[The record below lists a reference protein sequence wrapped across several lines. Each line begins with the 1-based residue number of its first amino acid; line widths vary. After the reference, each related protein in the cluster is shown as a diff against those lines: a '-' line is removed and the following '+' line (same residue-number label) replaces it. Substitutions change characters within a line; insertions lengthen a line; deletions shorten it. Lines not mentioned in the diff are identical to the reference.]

1 MPTTPASTRE
11 NAMGTARKTTI
22 INRLNEQWAQVR
34 EDFAAQHA
42 VQTWSAED
50 SRLRGARSVQDI
62 RTLADGPVTPAT
74 DELFR
79 ALLDRTS
86 LPGSEGE
93 LASRIVLQ
101 LMIGRIVHTSRAMT
115 GYIRDIEER
124 SQLAVVAMYDAIRTC
139 PTDKSTYL
147 TPHLAWTAHRTAM
160 RLAKVGAN
168 EIPMASVGSDRTTAD
183 EPDLHPSEELA
194 QILAWSV
201 AEGVL
206 NAGEATLLAHRYGD
220 ESPGRPSWT
229 SVADPD
235 TVAGQAGISPDAMR
249 QRCSRAARRL
259 AAASARYLGHDTD

>member
-1 MPTTPASTRE
+1 VGSTT
-11 NAMGTARKTTI
+11 RKSTI

-34 EDFAAQHA
+34 EDFATQHT
-42 VQTWSAED
+42 VRTWSDED
-50 SRLRGARSVQDI
+50 PRLRDAQNVQDI
-62 RTLADGPVTPAT
+62 QTLANGPITPAT
-74 DELFR
+74 DALFR

-86 LPGSEGE
+86 LPGTEGE
-93 LASRIVLQ
+93 LAARIVLQ
-101 LMIGRIVHTSRAMT
+101 LMIGRIIHTSRAMT

-139 PTDKSTYL
+139 PADKSTYL
-147 TPHLAWTAHRTAM
+147 TPHLAWTAHRSAM

-168 EIPMASVGSDRTTAD
+168 EIPMASVGSERTTAD
-183 EPDLHPSEELA
+183 DADLHPSEELA

-220 ESPGRPSWT
+220 ESPGRHSWT

-235 TVAGQAGISPDAMR
+235 TVAGQAGIRPEAMR

-259 AAASARYLGHDTD
+259 AAASARYLGHEDD

>member
-1 MPTTPASTRE
+1 MGSTT
-11 NAMGTARKTTI
+11 RKSTI
-22 INRLNEQWAQVR
+22 IDRLNEQWAQVR
-34 EDFAAQHA
+34 EDFSTQHT
-42 VQTWSAED
+42 VLSWSAED
-50 SRLRGARSVQDI
+50 PRLRDAQSVQDI
-62 RTLADGPVTPAT
+62 QTLANGPITPAT

-79 ALLDRTS
+79 ALLDRTFRD
-86 LPGSEGE
+86 GSESE

-101 LMIGRIVHTSRAMT
+101 LMIGRIVHTSRTMT

-139 PTDKSTYL
+139 PKDKNTYL
-147 TPHLAWTAHRTAM
+147 TPHLAWTAHRSAM

-168 EIPMASVGSDRTTAD
+168 EIPMANVGSERTTTD
-183 EPDLHPSEELA
+183 EPDLHPSEELT

-235 TVAGQAGISPDAMR
+235 TVADEAGISPEAMR

-259 AAASARYLGHDTD
+259 AAASARYLGHEVN